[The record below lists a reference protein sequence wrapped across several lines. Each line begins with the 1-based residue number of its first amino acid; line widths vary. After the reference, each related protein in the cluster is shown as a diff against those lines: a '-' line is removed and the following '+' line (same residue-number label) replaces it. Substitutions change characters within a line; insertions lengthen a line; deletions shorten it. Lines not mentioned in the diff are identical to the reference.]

1 MYYSVNS
8 VPNPCQFRATAYA
21 VPRPFSNM
29 KKSGLSFLDS
39 KPHNIDVI
47 RNDARALRN
56 SFPHKELRIVN
67 EQGISRDGDQILL
80 YSL

>member
-29 KKSGLSFLDS
+29 KKVAFLFLDS

-56 SFPHKELRIVN
+56 SFPHKELRN
-67 EQGISRDGDQILL
+67 CQ
-80 YSL
+80 